1 MTTKKEKLFLTIER
15 STLDD
20 CLFAAVQE
28 MIDTAKLPM
37 THRQKLRVADQISEG
52 VMKLVDA
59 ESIPTPKSARTTP
72 AKRRTKAEM
81 EAARRAAQQG
91 LPGVPPIPQSG
102 IQPAPFG
109 AKAA

>member
-1 MTTKKEKLFLTIER
+1 MSTAPKKEKLLLTIER
-15 STLDD
+15 SALDD

-28 MIDTAKLPM
+28 MIDELKLPM
-37 THRQKLRVADQISEG
+37 SHRQKLRVADQISEG

-59 ESIPTPKSARTTP
+59 ESIPTPKAARTP

-81 EAARRAAQQG
+81 EAARKA
-91 LPGVPPIPQSG
+91 LPGIPDSG

>member
-1 MTTKKEKLFLTIER
+1 LMNAPKKEKLFLTIER
-15 STLDD
+15 SALDD

-52 VMKLVDA
+52 VMRLVDA
-59 ESIPTPKSARTTP
+59 ESIPTPKSARTAP
-72 AKRRTKAEM
+72 NKRRTKAEM
-81 EAARRAAQQG
+81 EAARAAKAAP
-91 LPGVPPIPQSG
+91 LP
-102 IQPAPFG
+102 PADNKHLPSPFG